1 MARISVE
8 DCLRNVESP
17 FSLVH
22 AAVRRARQLQMGS
35 KPLMQKK
42 GDKNTVIALRE
53 IAHGL
58 VEQVPL
64 SELEEEIHAQAAVNP
79 EEEFSQIFDSPD
91 LNVGLDADQE
101 EEEATKTSWMSGRT
115 RKGRTTKTTTK
126 TRPARSTPSQDL
138 GPSTGPR
145 GPTRKTSQRTP
156 IRVRRIVLCSPWGP
170 RACTRISSGQKS
182 DPWGNLIARFFR

>member
-8 DCLRNVESP
+8 DCLRKVESP

-53 IAHGL
+53 IAQGL

-64 SELEEEIHAQAAVNP
+64 SEMEEELHAQAPITP

-91 LNVGLDADQE
+91 LNVKLDIDLE
-101 EEEATKTSWMSGRT
+101 EEEEKKAKKIAEKDEG
-115 RKGRTTKTTTK
+115 
-126 TRPARSTPSQDL
+126 D
-138 GPSTGPR
+138 
-145 GPTRKTSQRTP
+145 
-156 IRVRRIVLCSPWGP
+156 
-170 RACTRISSGQKS
+170 
-182 DPWGNLIARFFR
+182 DPEDWDEEEEEEE

>member
-53 IAHGL
+53 IAQGL

-64 SELEEEIHAQAAVNP
+64 SELEEEARTQELITAD
-79 EEEFSQIFDSPD
+79 EEFSQIFDSPD
-91 LNVGLDADQE
+91 LNVVLDTDQDELEDEKDRKKADADGDEDLEGWDE
-101 EEEATKTSWMSGRT
+101 EEGEE
-115 RKGRTTKTTTK
+115 
-126 TRPARSTPSQDL
+126 DEE
-138 GPSTGPR
+138 
-145 GPTRKTSQRTP
+145 
-156 IRVRRIVLCSPWGP
+156 
-170 RACTRISSGQKS
+170 
-182 DPWGNLIARFFR
+182 

>member
-8 DCLRNVESP
+8 DCLRNVSSP

-35 KPLMQKK
+35 KPLMKKK

-64 SELEEEIHAQAAVNP
+64 SELEEETRGQEQVTP
-79 EEEFSQIFDSPD
+79 EEEFSQLFDSPD
-91 LNVGLDADQE
+91 LNVVLDTDE
-101 EEEATKTSWMSGRT
+101 EELEEK
-115 RKGRTTKTTTK
+115 KGK
-126 TRPARSTPSQDL
+126 
-138 GPSTGPR
+138 R
-145 GPTRKTSQRTP
+145 GADDEDDTED
-156 IRVRRIVLCSPWGP
+156 W
-170 RACTRISSGQKS
+170 
-182 DPWGNLIARFFR
+182 DEDEEDDEDED

>member
-42 GDKNTVIALRE
+42 GDKTTVIALRE

-64 SELEEEIHAQAAVNP
+64 SELEAELQAKQPITA
-79 EEEFSQIFDSPD
+79 EEEFAQIFDSPD
-91 LNVGLDADQE
+91 LNVKLDADLDEEEDKKEKKGAKKDEEDDPEDWDE
-101 EEEATKTSWMSGRT
+101 EEEEGEEEE
-115 RKGRTTKTTTK
+115 
-126 TRPARSTPSQDL
+126 
-138 GPSTGPR
+138 
-145 GPTRKTSQRTP
+145 
-156 IRVRRIVLCSPWGP
+156 
-170 RACTRISSGQKS
+170 
-182 DPWGNLIARFFR
+182 

>member
-64 SELEEEIHAQAAVNP
+64 SEMQEDVAAQEPITP

-91 LNVGLDADQE
+91 LNVMLDADLDEEDDKKAKGKAGGDEEDDAEDWE
-101 EEEATKTSWMSGRT
+101 EEEE
-115 RKGRTTKTTTK
+115 
-126 TRPARSTPSQDL
+126 D
-138 GPSTGPR
+138 
-145 GPTRKTSQRTP
+145 
-156 IRVRRIVLCSPWGP
+156 
-170 RACTRISSGQKS
+170 
-182 DPWGNLIARFFR
+182 DDEE

>member
-64 SELEEEIHAQAAVNP
+64 SEMEEDVSAQEPITP

-91 LNVGLDADQE
+91 LNVMLDADLDEEDDKKAKGKDAADEEDDAEEWE
-101 EEEATKTSWMSGRT
+101 EEEEEEEEE
-115 RKGRTTKTTTK
+115 
-126 TRPARSTPSQDL
+126 
-138 GPSTGPR
+138 
-145 GPTRKTSQRTP
+145 
-156 IRVRRIVLCSPWGP
+156 
-170 RACTRISSGQKS
+170 
-182 DPWGNLIARFFR
+182 

>member
-8 DCLRNVESP
+8 DCLRNIESP

-53 IAHGL
+53 IAHEL

-64 SELEEEIHAQAAVNP
+64 SEMEEELHAQEPATP

-91 LNVGLDADQE
+91 LNVMLDEDQDEEDEKKAKKGGETEEEGDPEDWE
-101 EEEATKTSWMSGRT
+101 EEEEEEEE
-115 RKGRTTKTTTK
+115 
-126 TRPARSTPSQDL
+126 
-138 GPSTGPR
+138 
-145 GPTRKTSQRTP
+145 
-156 IRVRRIVLCSPWGP
+156 
-170 RACTRISSGQKS
+170 
-182 DPWGNLIARFFR
+182 

>member
-42 GDKNTVIALRE
+42 GDKHTVIALRE

-64 SELEEEIHAQAAVNP
+64 SEMEEELHTQEPATP

-91 LNVGLDADQE
+91 LNVKLDADLDEEEDKKAKKGAETDEEDDPDDWDE
-101 EEEATKTSWMSGRT
+101 EEEGEEEEE
-115 RKGRTTKTTTK
+115 
-126 TRPARSTPSQDL
+126 
-138 GPSTGPR
+138 
-145 GPTRKTSQRTP
+145 
-156 IRVRRIVLCSPWGP
+156 
-170 RACTRISSGQKS
+170 
-182 DPWGNLIARFFR
+182 

>member
-8 DCLRNVESP
+8 DCLRNVSSP

-42 GDKNTVIALRE
+42 GDKNSVIALRE

-64 SELEEEIHAQAAVNP
+64 SELEEEARAHEQVTP

-91 LNVGLDADQE
+91 LNVMLDADLE
-101 EEEATKTSWMSGRT
+101 EEEGKKEKTKSAAEEEDDDIEAWDEEDEED
-115 RKGRTTKTTTK
+115 KE
-126 TRPARSTPSQDL
+126 D
-138 GPSTGPR
+138 
-145 GPTRKTSQRTP
+145 
-156 IRVRRIVLCSPWGP
+156 
-170 RACTRISSGQKS
+170 
-182 DPWGNLIARFFR
+182 D

>member
-42 GDKNTVIALRE
+42 GDKNPVIALRE

-64 SELEEEIHAQAAVNP
+64 SEIEEDIRAQEPATP
-79 EEEFSQIFDSPD
+79 EEEFAQIFDSPD
-91 LNVGLDADQE
+91 LNVKLDVDLDEEEDKKAKGKDDADEEDDAEDWDE
-101 EEEATKTSWMSGRT
+101 EEDEEE
-115 RKGRTTKTTTK
+115 
-126 TRPARSTPSQDL
+126 
-138 GPSTGPR
+138 
-145 GPTRKTSQRTP
+145 
-156 IRVRRIVLCSPWGP
+156 
-170 RACTRISSGQKS
+170 
-182 DPWGNLIARFFR
+182 

>member
-64 SELEEEIHAQAAVNP
+64 SEVEDEPLAGELAAQD
-79 EEEFSQIFDSPD
+79 EEFTQLFDSPD
-91 LNVGLDADQE
+91 LNVVLDTDQDELEEKKAKKNADADEEDDLEEWDEEDDE
-101 EEEATKTSWMSGRT
+101 EEE
-115 RKGRTTKTTTK
+115 
-126 TRPARSTPSQDL
+126 
-138 GPSTGPR
+138 
-145 GPTRKTSQRTP
+145 
-156 IRVRRIVLCSPWGP
+156 
-170 RACTRISSGQKS
+170 
-182 DPWGNLIARFFR
+182 

>member
-64 SELEEEIHAQAAVNP
+64 SELEEELHVKEPITAA
-79 EEEFSQIFDSPD
+79 EEFAQIFDSPD
-91 LNVGLDADQE
+91 LNVKLDADLDEEDDKKEKKSAEKDGEDDPEDWDE
-101 EEEATKTSWMSGRT
+101 EEE
-115 RKGRTTKTTTK
+115 
-126 TRPARSTPSQDL
+126 D
-138 GPSTGPR
+138 
-145 GPTRKTSQRTP
+145 
-156 IRVRRIVLCSPWGP
+156 VEEEE
-170 RACTRISSGQKS
+170 
-182 DPWGNLIARFFR
+182 

>member
-64 SELEEEIHAQAAVNP
+64 SELEAELQAKQPITA
-79 EEEFSQIFDSPD
+79 EEEFAQIFDSPD
-91 LNVGLDADQE
+91 LNVKLDADLDEEDDKKEKKGAKKDEEDDPEDWDE
-101 EEEATKTSWMSGRT
+101 EEEE
-115 RKGRTTKTTTK
+115 
-126 TRPARSTPSQDL
+126 DEEEE
-138 GPSTGPR
+138 
-145 GPTRKTSQRTP
+145 
-156 IRVRRIVLCSPWGP
+156 
-170 RACTRISSGQKS
+170 
-182 DPWGNLIARFFR
+182 

>member
-1 MARISVE
+1 VARISVE

-53 IAHGL
+53 IAKGL

-64 SELEEEIHAQAAVNP
+64 SELEEELQAKEPITA

-91 LNVGLDADQE
+91 LNVKLDVDLDEEEDKKEKKGAKKDEEDDPEDWDE
-101 EEEATKTSWMSGRT
+101 EEEEEEE
-115 RKGRTTKTTTK
+115 
-126 TRPARSTPSQDL
+126 
-138 GPSTGPR
+138 
-145 GPTRKTSQRTP
+145 
-156 IRVRRIVLCSPWGP
+156 
-170 RACTRISSGQKS
+170 
-182 DPWGNLIARFFR
+182 

>member
-64 SELEEEIHAQAAVNP
+64 SELEEELQAKEPITP
-79 EEEFSQIFDSPD
+79 EEEFAQIFESPD
-91 LNVGLDADQE
+91 LNVKLDADLDEEEDKKEKKGAKKDEEDNPEDWDE
-101 EEEATKTSWMSGRT
+101 EEEEGEEEE
-115 RKGRTTKTTTK
+115 
-126 TRPARSTPSQDL
+126 
-138 GPSTGPR
+138 
-145 GPTRKTSQRTP
+145 
-156 IRVRRIVLCSPWGP
+156 
-170 RACTRISSGQKS
+170 
-182 DPWGNLIARFFR
+182 

>member
-53 IAHGL
+53 IAGGL

-64 SELEEEIHAQAAVNP
+64 SELEAELQAKQPITA
-79 EEEFSQIFDSPD
+79 EEEFAQIFDSPD
-91 LNVGLDADQE
+91 LNVKLDADLDEEEDKKEKKGAKKDEEDDPEDWDEEEGEDE
-101 EEEATKTSWMSGRT
+101 EEE
-115 RKGRTTKTTTK
+115 
-126 TRPARSTPSQDL
+126 
-138 GPSTGPR
+138 
-145 GPTRKTSQRTP
+145 
-156 IRVRRIVLCSPWGP
+156 
-170 RACTRISSGQKS
+170 
-182 DPWGNLIARFFR
+182 

>member
-79 EEEFSQIFDSPD
+79 EEEFSQIFGSPD

-101 EEEATKTSWMSGRT
+101 EEEEKKAK
-115 RKGRTTKTTTK
+115 KG
-126 TRPARSTPSQDL
+126 ADEFDEDEL
-138 GPSTGPR
+138 DEWEDEEGE
-145 GPTRKTSQRTP
+145 
-156 IRVRRIVLCSPWGP
+156 
-170 RACTRISSGQKS
+170 
-182 DPWGNLIARFFR
+182 DDEDDDED

>member
-8 DCLRNVESP
+8 DCLRNIESP

-22 AAVRRARQLQMGS
+22 AAVRRSRQLQMGS

-64 SELEEEIHAQAAVNP
+64 SEMQEDVAAQEPINP
-79 EEEFSQIFDSPD
+79 EDEFSQIFDSPD
-91 LNVGLDADQE
+91 LNVVLDADLEDEDEKKAAGKEAGEEEDEEEVEVDEWE
-101 EEEATKTSWMSGRT
+101 EEEE
-115 RKGRTTKTTTK
+115 
-126 TRPARSTPSQDL
+126 D
-138 GPSTGPR
+138 
-145 GPTRKTSQRTP
+145 
-156 IRVRRIVLCSPWGP
+156 
-170 RACTRISSGQKS
+170 
-182 DPWGNLIARFFR
+182 DEE

>member
-35 KPLMQKK
+35 KPLMRKK

-58 VEQVPL
+58 VDQVPL
-64 SELEEEIHAQAAVNP
+64 SELEQEAHPQELP
-79 EEEFSQIFDSPD
+79 TSDEEFSQLFDSPD
-91 LNVGLDADQE
+91 LNVVLDADE
-101 EEEATKTSWMSGRT
+101 EEEEDKKDKKKA
-115 RKGRTTKTTTK
+115 
-126 TRPARSTPSQDL
+126 AVDEEDL
-138 GPSTGPR
+138 DEWDEEEGE
-145 GPTRKTSQRTP
+145 
-156 IRVRRIVLCSPWGP
+156 
-170 RACTRISSGQKS
+170 
-182 DPWGNLIARFFR
+182 DE

>member
-53 IAHGL
+53 IAQGL

-64 SELEEEIHAQAAVNP
+64 AELEEETHAGELATQD
-79 EEEFSQIFDSPD
+79 EEFTQLFDSPD
-91 LNVGLDADQE
+91 LNVVLDTDQDELEEKKAKKKADADEEDDLEEWDEDE
-101 EEEATKTSWMSGRT
+101 EEEEEE
-115 RKGRTTKTTTK
+115 
-126 TRPARSTPSQDL
+126 
-138 GPSTGPR
+138 
-145 GPTRKTSQRTP
+145 
-156 IRVRRIVLCSPWGP
+156 
-170 RACTRISSGQKS
+170 
-182 DPWGNLIARFFR
+182 

>member
-8 DCLRNVESP
+8 DCLRNISSP

-64 SELEEEIHAQAAVNP
+64 SELEEESRVQEQVTP
-79 EEEFSQIFDSPD
+79 EEQFTQLFDSPD
-91 LNVGLDADQE
+91 LNVVLDTDEDELEEKRSKQSEDDEDEDDTEDWDE
-101 EEEATKTSWMSGRT
+101 EEEG
-115 RKGRTTKTTTK
+115 
-126 TRPARSTPSQDL
+126 DE
-138 GPSTGPR
+138 
-145 GPTRKTSQRTP
+145 
-156 IRVRRIVLCSPWGP
+156 
-170 RACTRISSGQKS
+170 
-182 DPWGNLIARFFR
+182 DED

>member
-8 DCLRNVESP
+8 DCLNHVDSP

-53 IAHGL
+53 IAAGL

-64 SELEEEIHAQAAVNP
+64 SEMEEDVRMQEAVSP
-79 EEEFSQIFDSPD
+79 EDEFSQILESPD
-91 LNVGLDADQE
+91 LNVTLDADLE
-101 EEEATKTSWMSGRT
+101 EEEGAKVKSGDLDDEEDDLD
-115 RKGRTTKTTTK
+115 
-126 TRPARSTPSQDL
+126 DL
-138 GPSTGPR
+138 GDEDEDEG
-145 GPTRKTSQRTP
+145 
-156 IRVRRIVLCSPWGP
+156 
-170 RACTRISSGQKS
+170 
-182 DPWGNLIARFFR
+182 DEDEE

>member
-53 IAHGL
+53 IARGL

-64 SELEEEIHAQAAVNP
+64 SELEEESLASEQVAQD
-79 EEEFSQIFDSPD
+79 EEFTQLFDSPD
-91 LNVGLDADQE
+91 LNVVLDTDQDELEEKKAKSKADADEEEDLDEWDE
-101 EEEATKTSWMSGRT
+101 EEEEEEE
-115 RKGRTTKTTTK
+115 
-126 TRPARSTPSQDL
+126 
-138 GPSTGPR
+138 
-145 GPTRKTSQRTP
+145 
-156 IRVRRIVLCSPWGP
+156 
-170 RACTRISSGQKS
+170 
-182 DPWGNLIARFFR
+182 

>member
-8 DCLRNVESP
+8 DCLRKIESP

-64 SELEEEIHAQAAVNP
+64 SETEEGLLTQALITP
-79 EEEFSQIFDSPD
+79 EEEFAQIFDSPD
-91 LNVGLDADQE
+91 LNVKLDVDLDEEDDKKAKTGADKDEEDDLEDWDE
-101 EEEATKTSWMSGRT
+101 EEEEEEGEEEE
-115 RKGRTTKTTTK
+115 
-126 TRPARSTPSQDL
+126 
-138 GPSTGPR
+138 
-145 GPTRKTSQRTP
+145 
-156 IRVRRIVLCSPWGP
+156 
-170 RACTRISSGQKS
+170 
-182 DPWGNLIARFFR
+182 

>member
-8 DCLRNVESP
+8 DCLRNIESP

-53 IAHGL
+53 IARGL

-64 SELEEEIHAQAAVNP
+64 SELEEERLTNEQLAQD
-79 EEEFSQIFDSPD
+79 EEFTQLFDSPD
-91 LNVGLDADQE
+91 LNVVLDTDQDELEEKEAKRKADADEEDDLEEWDE
-101 EEEATKTSWMSGRT
+101 EEEEEEE
-115 RKGRTTKTTTK
+115 
-126 TRPARSTPSQDL
+126 DE
-138 GPSTGPR
+138 
-145 GPTRKTSQRTP
+145 
-156 IRVRRIVLCSPWGP
+156 
-170 RACTRISSGQKS
+170 
-182 DPWGNLIARFFR
+182 

>member
-8 DCLRNVESP
+8 DCLRNISSP

-35 KPLMQKK
+35 KPLMHKK

-64 SELEEEIHAQAAVNP
+64 SELEEETRVLEQVTP
-79 EEEFSQIFDSPD
+79 EEQFTQLFDSPD
-91 LNVGLDADQE
+91 LNVVLDADEDELEEKSTKLKGDEEDE
-101 EEEATKTSWMSGRT
+101 EEDSEDWDEEDEG
-115 RKGRTTKTTTK
+115 
-126 TRPARSTPSQDL
+126 DE
-138 GPSTGPR
+138 
-145 GPTRKTSQRTP
+145 
-156 IRVRRIVLCSPWGP
+156 
-170 RACTRISSGQKS
+170 
-182 DPWGNLIARFFR
+182 DED

>member
-64 SELEEEIHAQAAVNP
+64 SEMEEELQTQAPITA
-79 EEEFSQIFDSPD
+79 EEEFAKIFDSPD
-91 LNVGLDADQE
+91 LNVKLDKDE
-101 EEEATKTSWMSGRT
+101 EEEEEKKAK
-115 RKGRTTKTTTK
+115 KGDEKEEG
-126 TRPARSTPSQDL
+126 D
-138 GPSTGPR
+138 
-145 GPTRKTSQRTP
+145 
-156 IRVRRIVLCSPWGP
+156 
-170 RACTRISSGQKS
+170 
-182 DPWGNLIARFFR
+182 DPEDWEEEEEEGEDEE

>member
-64 SELEEEIHAQAAVNP
+64 SDLEEELQAQEPVTP
-79 EEEFSQIFDSPD
+79 EEEFAQIFDSPD
-91 LNVGLDADQE
+91 LNVKLDVDLDE
-101 EEEATKTSWMSGRT
+101 EEEKKAK
-115 RKGRTTKTTTK
+115 KGAEK
-126 TRPARSTPSQDL
+126 DE
-138 GPSTGPR
+138 GD
-145 GPTRKTSQRTP
+145 
-156 IRVRRIVLCSPWGP
+156 
-170 RACTRISSGQKS
+170 
-182 DPWGNLIARFFR
+182 DPEDWDEEEEEGEEEE